1 MGGQTDYR
9 VDGQTEGP
17 IFFYRTLLAMSGC
30 PTRETTKEVSNQI
43 FLDNFKHCKSYLL
56 EIGMIQ
62 GVQDVAYVRRL

>member
-1 MGGQTDYR
+1 
-9 VDGQTEGP
+9 
-17 IFFYRTLLAMSGC
+17 MSGC